1 MCGDCQGMD
10 AAALKPLEAALAEWV
25 KDYPAHVK
33 ARAAGEGLGGRG
45 PRRDAARAGVG
56 GLEEQVRPVTNFVQA
71 CPYLDPVPEGQR
83 RVT

>member
-1 MCGDCQGMD
+1 MNAQEMD
-10 AAALKPLEAALAEWV
+10 DTELKPMEMALTEWV
-25 KDYPAHVK
+25 KDEPAHVK
-33 ARAAGEGLGGRG
+33 ARAAE
-45 PRRDAARAGVG
+45 DAARAGVG